1 MPGVIE
7 DENVTFTE
15 TGARPDSLEQ
25 AVSGAEGSA
34 GSGSKI
40 VGGGLLN
47 PGATERVWEAYKSL
61 CSTLYEGKHPPIED
75 CYKEIVVNFLQL
87 KYQPDSSN
95 YKAHFSLGNF
105 TPESLIRCLQ
115 STHGDY
121 IAETDIG
128 DAIKAGVTNGKV
140 SDEVTAL
147 FPELQALSQLRSTN
161 YFLGDGKS
169 TLLNPYLL
177 VLCAAPEYKAF
188 LAGAI
193 ELAET
198 EGAFAGVNFNALA
211 IVTATNHE
219 KEKLGRY
226 VVKYAQQIKEKN
238 LIPILRELQRI
249 PVKT

>member
-169 TLLNPYLL
+169 TLL
-177 VLCAAPEYKAF
+177 
-188 LAGAI
+188 
-193 ELAET
+193 
-198 EGAFAGVNFNALA
+198 FAGVNFNALA